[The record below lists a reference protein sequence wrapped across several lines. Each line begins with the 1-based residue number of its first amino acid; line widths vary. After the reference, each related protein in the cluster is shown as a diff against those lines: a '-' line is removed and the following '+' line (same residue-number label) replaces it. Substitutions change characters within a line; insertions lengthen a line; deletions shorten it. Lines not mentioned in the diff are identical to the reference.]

1 MTRAILHITDASSS
15 GVLASVTTLARAQ
28 SATPGLAVT
37 LAYVARRDSPPP
49 EQIRRMA
56 GPDVTVETWA
66 RRPRLAVPALLLRTA
81 AALAATRPLL
91 VHLHSS
97 RTGMVGRLVALLT
110 GQRARTVYSPHCF
123 AFDRSD
129 TSAPRR
135 RTLIALERLGG
146 LMGPR
151 LLLVSETE
159 EALARRVLPGVRT
172 AVLRNRVDAAAL
184 AARARPSPGPGP
196 ETSADVFLVV
206 HVGRIAAQKRPAEFA
221 AVARRWRAAH
231 ADQPDRAAH
240 ADHAAATFRWLGDG
254 ERALLDPSVE
264 ISGWLDREDLLAALG
279 RADVLLF
286 TTAGEGLPIAV
297 LEAQALGV
305 PVVAHDVTGVADV
318 VDDGV
323 TGLLRRDAAGLLQA
337 LEELAADP
345 ARRRALGEQARA
357 RVRRRFG
364 LDGLAEDSFAACR
377 RIGIPLGEETP

>member
-1 MTRAILHITDASSS
+1 MTRAILHITDAASS

-28 SATPGLAVT
+28 SATPDLDVT

-56 GPDVTVETWA
+56 GPDVAVVPWA
-66 RRPRLAVPALLLRTA
+66 RRPRLALPALLLRTT
-81 AALAATRPLL
+81 AALAATRPVL

-97 RTGMVGRLVALLT
+97 RTGLVGRLVALLT

-135 RTLIALERLGG
+135 RALVALERLGG

-159 EALARRVLPGVRT
+159 EQLARQVLPGVRT

-184 AARARPSPGPGP
+184 AARPRPDPD
-196 ETSADVFLVV
+196 TSAGDLLVV

-221 AVARRWRAAH
+221 AVARRWRAA
-231 ADQPDRAAH
+231 
-240 ADHAAATFRWLGDG
+240 HAAATFRWLGDG

-264 ISGWLDREDLLAALG
+264 ISGWLDREALLAALG

-305 PVVAHDVTGVADV
+305 PVVAHDVTGMSDV

-323 TGLLRRDAAGLLQA
+323 TGLLRQDADGLLQA

-345 ARRRALGEQARA
+345 DRRRALGEEAQA